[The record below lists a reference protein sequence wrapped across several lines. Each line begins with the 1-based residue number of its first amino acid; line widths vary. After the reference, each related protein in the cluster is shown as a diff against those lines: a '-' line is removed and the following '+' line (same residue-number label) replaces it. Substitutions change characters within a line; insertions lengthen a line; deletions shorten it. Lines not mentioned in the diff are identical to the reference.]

1 MTSGPEHC
9 SRPQGRAELFGSEAV
24 HCSVN
29 GATSQHSGAAVK
41 LVLPLDGARLVADWG
56 HSQSEH
62 RVALLVGTGVEH
74 RLRAE
79 GPVVA
84 FFWDPSLRGRFVG
97 VRCLD
102 RQQERWV
109 RDAWRTEGAACLGD
123 VAKRASLGPVPS
135 PRTRRVASRLRKHLG
150 RPGAEPGSPL
160 AAMAARCGISAN
172 RLSRTFAQEM
182 GVGFARYLQHLRV
195 ATALG
200 KMSTGEGIAAAAR
213 DADFADQAHF
223 GRTMRNTLGRSPGDV
238 RRRDTIVQ
246 ER

>member
-62 RVALLVGTGVEH
+62 RV
-74 RLRAE
+74 
-79 GPVVA
+79 
-84 FFWDPSLRGRFVG
+84 
-97 VRCLD
+97 
-102 RQQERWV
+102 
-109 RDAWRTEGAACLGD
+109 
-123 VAKRASLGPVPS
+123 
-135 PRTRRVASRLRKHLG
+135 
-150 RPGAEPGSPL
+150 
-160 AAMAARCGISAN
+160 
-172 RLSRTFAQEM
+172 SRTFAQEM